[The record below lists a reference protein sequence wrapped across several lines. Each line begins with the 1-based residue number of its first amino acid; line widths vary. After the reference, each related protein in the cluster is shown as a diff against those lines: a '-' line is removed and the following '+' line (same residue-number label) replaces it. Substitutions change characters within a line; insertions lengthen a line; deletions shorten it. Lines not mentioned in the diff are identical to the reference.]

1 MLDPAAD
8 VQWWLSYLNPIQ
20 FLYTEALQG
29 SLNMQVGS
37 REFAWCICK
46 MREYQS
52 VVMEKRENERKIWCE
67 AL

>member
-29 SLNMQVGS
+29 SLNMQAS
-37 REFAWCICK
+37 RQQGI
-46 MREYQS
+46 R
-52 VVMEKRENERKIWCE
+52 VVRM
-67 AL
+67 